1 MYRICIREGELG
13 VITLNQ
19 KQAIILK
26 SYREGKSQ
34 RAIARETGIDRKTV
48 SKYIKTYQQAKQELI
63 QSVEITRNDQ
73 IDLITNLV
81 AAPKYQVANRA
92 KRRLT
97 DDMVHSIKYYL
108 EENEFKKQN
117 GQAKQQKKIIDI
129 HEALLKAGH
138 QISYPTVRNTVS
150 ALIKSGKEAFIRID
164 YAPGDICEF
173 DWGDANLYIDGQ
185 LKTFQIAIFTSA
197 YGNYRYAQLFHQQ
210 RTECFIESHV
220 LFFEHIGGVYHTVV
234 YDNMRVAVRKFVGL
248 HEKEPTVA
256 LTKLSMYYGFNFRFC
271 NIHSGNEKGHVEK
284 SVEYVRRK
292 AFCDMDH
299 FDTLEQ
305 ANEHLLAVC
314 IELNQKPQIM
324 AQNQTSIERMAVEQE
339 FLLPAMPKYES
350 ARIETSRVDKYS
362 TISIDT
368 CHYSVPDNHVNK
380 FIFTKVYSTHI
391 RCFYEGI
398 MIAEHRKCYGNQQW
412 SIDIGHYCRTFKRK
426 PGALSHSVALKQAD
440 TRLQHIYQAYYI
452 KKEKSFIDLLLF
464 SQECSIE
471 TIEKAI
477 TTLKKVTPTDITT
490 EKIKL
495 ICQRAQSND
504 EVAPMLESTI
514 VEKSKEHLESYNTL
528 LPFSVEKFNME
539 VAIV

>member
-13 VITLNQ
+13 VITLKQ
-19 KQAIILK
+19 KQEIILK

-97 DDMVHSIKYYL
+97 DDMVHAIEYYL

-150 ALIKSGKEAFIRID
+150 ALRKSGKEAFIRID

-220 LFFEHIGGVYHTVV
+220 LFFEHIDGVYHTVV
-234 YDNMRVAVRKFVGL
+234 YDNMKVAVRKFVGL

-271 NIHSGNEKGHVEK
+271 NIRAGNEKGHVEK

-305 ANEHLLAVC
+305 ANKHLLEVC

-324 AQNQTSIERMAVEQE
+324 AQKQTSLELMAVEQD

-380 FIFTKVYSTHI
+380 FIFTKVYSTLI

-440 TRLQHIYQAYYI
+440 KRLQHIYQAYYI
-452 KKEKSFIDLLLF
+452 NKEKSFIDLLLF

-471 TIEKAI
+471 KIEQAI

-495 ICQRAQSND
+495 ICQRVQSNYQ
-504 EVAPMLESTI
+504 VAPMLESTI

>member
-1 MYRICIREGELG
+1 MYGIDIREDERGL
-13 VITLNQ
+13 ITLNQ
-19 KQAIILK
+19 KQEIILK
-26 SYREGKSQ
+26 CYREGKSQ
-34 RAIARETGIDRKTV
+34 RSIARETGIDRKTV
-48 SKYIKTYQQAKQELI
+48 RKYINSYQHAKQELI
-63 QSVEITRNDQ
+63 QSVELTRNDQ

-81 AAPKYQVANRA
+81 EAPKYQVANRE

-97 DDMVHSIKYYL
+97 EEMIHTIKYYL

-150 ALIKSGKEAFIRID
+150 ALRKTGKEAFIRID
-164 YAPGDICEF
+164 YTPGDICEF
-173 DWGDANLYIDGQ
+173 DWADANLYIDGH

-210 RTECFIESHV
+210 KTECFVESHV
-220 LFFEHIGGVYHTVV
+220 IFFEHIGGVYRTIV
-234 YDNMRVAVRKFVGL
+234 YDNMRVAVKKFVGL

-271 NIHSGNEKGHVEK
+271 NIRSGNEKGHVER

-292 AFCDMDH
+292 AFCDRDH
-299 FDTLEQ
+299 FATLEQ
-305 ANEHLLAVC
+305 ANEHLLSVC
-314 IELNQKPQIM
+314 MELNQKPQIM
-324 AQNQTSIERMAVEQE
+324 AQKQTALERMTIEQE

-362 TISIDT
+362 TINIDS
-368 CHYSVPDNHVNK
+368 CHYSVPDCYVNK
-380 FIFTKVYSTHI
+380 FIFTKVYSSQI
-391 RCFYEGI
+391 RCFSEGI

-412 SIDIGHYCRTFKRK
+412 SINIDHYCQTFKKK
-426 PGALSHSVALKQAD
+426 PGALIHSVAFKQAD
-440 TRLQHIYQAYYI
+440 SRLQHIYQTYYL
-452 KKEKSFIDLLLF
+452 KKEKNFIELLLF

-477 TTLKKVTPTDITT
+477 TTLEKVTPTDITT

-495 ICQRAQSND
+495 ICKRAHFSCD
-504 EVAPMLESTI
+504 VVSISESTI

-528 LPFSVEKFNME
+528 LPFSSEKFSME
-539 VAIV
+539 VAII